1 MKRKFEIEEELG
13 HSSLH
18 ELDEAYEK
26 RILKGF
32 NHLITIASFEQQ
44 KMLLQ
49 FLIEKIEVNKQKKIE
64 KIDLKINEQLQAEIL
79 QQALSD
85 QLDRAFSIYL
95 EI

>member
-1 MKRKFEIEEELG
+1 MKE
-13 HSSLH
+13 
-18 ELDEAYEK
+18 
-26 RILKGF
+26 F

-49 FLIEKIEVNKQKKIE
+49 LLIEKIEVNKQKKIE
-64 KIDLKINEQLQAEIL
+64 KIDLKINEQLQEEIL
-79 QQALSD
+79 QQTLSD